1 MTKARELAK
10 LGEVMTNSQIGG
22 KRNAIING
30 GFTVSQRNG
39 TTLTATT
46 NNTYFLDRWKLYLNG
61 SCAVSTQQMLPADSN
76 VTALNTASGETFNNV
91 LSIDCTT
98 SASLGST
105 DLLGIIQMIE
115 GSNSV
120 PLAGQTCTLSFHVK
134 TNVTGQYYVAFKI
147 SGSGERTYLAPYTI
161 SSADTW
167 EKKTITFTND
177 TLANLNSNASVT
189 TSSGLQVYFGLRLGT
204 SGQMSNTLNAWHSGN
219 YYGKSDQVTWG
230 TNTSD
235 TFYIGGIQLEKNG
248 QATPFEH
255 RSVGEE
261 LALCQRYFYAF
272 ADGRNGNDRH
282 IGTGTYYASNAIFF
296 NCKFPVSMRVKPTL
310 ESTVGTNYYIAFRNG
325 AGDHFD
331 EIVTFSNHTSTEIAE
346 LKGQTNVS
354 GTAGHGTFL
363 RLGGTSNTAKLFF
376 DSEL

>member
-1 MTKARELAK
+1 MTKAAELAK
-10 LGEVMTNSQIGG
+10 MGEVLTNSQIGG

-46 NNTYFLDRWKLYLNG
+46 NNTYFLDRWRLYLNG
-61 SCAVSTQQMLPADSN
+61 SCAVSTQQMLAADSN

-98 SASLGST
+98 AASLGST

-115 GSNSV
+115 GHNSV

-134 TNVTGQYYVAFKI
+134 SNVTGQYYVVFKL
-147 SGSGERTYLAPYTI
+147 SGSGEKSYIAPYTI

-167 EKKTITFTND
+167 EKKTITFVND

-204 SGQMSNTLNAWHSGN
+204 SGQMSNTLNAWQSGN

-235 TFYIGGIQLEKNG
+235 TFYIGGIQLEKNS

-255 RSVGEE
+255 RLFGEE
-261 LALCQRYFYAF
+261 LNLCRRYFTVLA
-272 ADGRNGNDRH
+272 NGAEKTNAS
-282 IGTGTYYASNAIFF
+282 ICQGTYYTSSILFHSVVL
-296 NCKFPVSMRVKPTL
+296 PVEMRTTPTMV
-310 ESTVGTNYYIAFRNG
+310 TTNGTNYYQSFANG
-325 AGDHFD
+325 SGDHHD
-331 EIVTFSNHTSTEIAE
+331 ALALGSAGTNRVVEIVAE
-346 LKGQTNVS
+346 TNVS
-354 GTAGHGTFL
+354 GTAGHATFT
-363 RLGGTSNTAKLFF
+363 RLGGTDSSAKCML
-376 DSEL
+376 DAEL